1 MEWSKEEVLGQTY
14 VDLEETF
21 RDLVLLFKKLDL
33 TTEVYK
39 YEELA
44 RYYEKKAYD
53 LAYEQEDHSFNAM
66 PL

>member
-1 MEWSKEEVLGQTY
+1 MEWSKEEELGQIY

-21 RDLVLLFKKLDL
+21 KDLVLLFKKLNL
-33 TTEVYK
+33 TPEVYK

-44 RYYEKKAYD
+44 RYYEKKAFD
-53 LAYEQEDHSFNAM
+53 LAYEQEDHNPNDL